1 MSMILSDWV
10 LVEDQTPVSNTY
22 FAVAAQPNLA
32 FTMANT
38 TLAATHN
45 GGVVNV
51 TITMTGTND
60 NTKVCT
66 VTGTDSDGA
75 AQTEAI
81 TAAGGA
87 ATVQGALLFKTV
99 TSATMSAQPAA
110 NISVGFGTTRG
121 MKLGGPGT
129 FGTYKVNSGDTAGTV
144 FFRTG
149 STAGTILSKEISD
162 GTPGSVTGEMKSP
175 SGGVRLPNGFYVT
188 YALDV
193 TDQIIV
199 FYTG

>member
-10 LVEDQTPVSNTY
+10 LVEDQTAASNTY
-22 FAVAAQPNLA
+22 FAAAAQPNLA

-38 TLAATHN
+38 TLATTHN
-45 GGVVNV
+45 GGVVNI
-51 TITMTGTND
+51 TITMAGND
-60 NTKVCT
+60 NDKICT
-66 VTGTDSDGA
+66 VVGTDSDGA

-81 TAAGGA
+81 TATGGA
-87 ATVQGALLFKTV
+87 GTIAGSLLFKTV

-149 STAGTILSKEISD
+149 STAGTILSKEITD
-162 GTPGSVTGEMKSP
+162 GTPGSVTGEIKSP
-175 SGGVRLPNGFYVT
+175 TGGVRLPNGFYVT

>member
-10 LVEDQTPVSNTY
+10 LVEDQTAASNTY
-22 FAVAAQPNLA
+22 FAAAAQPNLA

-38 TLAATHN
+38 TLATTHN
-45 GGVVNV
+45 GGVVNI
-51 TITMTGTND
+51 TITMTGTGD
-60 NTKVCT
+60 NGKICT

-81 TAAGGA
+81 AAAGGA
-87 ATVQGALLFKTV
+87 GTVAGTLLFKTV
-99 TSATMSAQPAA
+99 TSAVMSAQPAA
-110 NISVGFGTTRG
+110 NISVGFGTARG

-149 STAGTILSKEISD
+149 STAGTILSKELTD
-162 GTPGSVTGEMKSP
+162 GTPGSVTGEIKSP
-175 SGGVRLPNGFYVT
+175 TGGVRLPNGFYVT